1 MRRLRVVGFF
11 ATLVLLASA
20 CGGEGGPDV
29 TSERVIASPVGSATP
44 APKGTEAPATTQPA
58 GTSSPVPRITT
69 QVTPG
74 PAAALASARVKLTK
88 IVSMD
93 QPIAM
98 AMRPG
103 EGNFY
108 IAEKGGRIRRVR
120 GGTVGSVV
128 LDISSEV
135 STGGEQ
141 GLLGLAFSA
150 DGKRLYV
157 NFTNG
162 PGDTVIR
169 EYSFTS
175 GRATSPRV
183 VMEIDQPYANH
194 NGGNI
199 MFGPDSYLY
208 IGMGD
213 GGSAGDPQNNAQNL
227 DRLLG
232 KMLRIDPRQSGS
244 AAYTSPK
251 SNPFVG
257 RSGRDEIWAYGLRNP
272 WRFSFDRA
280 TDALWIGDVGQNQW
294 EEIDVASRSSD
305 GGENYGWRRM
315 EGTNTFDGGPPANH
329 HRPIYEYSHDGGNC
343 SVTGGYV
350 YRGAKI
356 PAMRGAYV
364 FADFCVG
371 RLRAFVENEG
381 GAQNHRFLGPQVDS
395 LASFGQDRDGD
406 LYVLSL
412 AGGVYRI
419 DPA

>member
-1 MRRLRVVGFF
+1 MRTLRALSRV
-11 ATLVLLASA
+11 AAISLLASA
-20 CGGEGGPDV
+20 CGSEGGPDV
-29 TSERVIASPVGSATP
+29 TSERVVASPIGSATP
-44 APKGTEAPATTQPA
+44 EPEPTEAPATTSPA
-58 GTSSPVPRITT
+58 RTGSPAPRPTT
-69 QVTPG
+69 KATPG
-74 PAAALASARVKLTK
+74 PAVNLASARVKLTK

-93 QPIAM
+93 QPVAM
-98 AMRPG
+98 AMRAG
-103 EGNFY
+103 EGTFY
-108 IAEKGGRIRRVR
+108 IAEKGGRIRRVS

-141 GLLGLAFSA
+141 GLLGLAFSP
-150 DGKRLYV
+150 DGKKLYV

-175 GRATSPRV
+175 DRATSPRNIL
-183 VMEIDQPYANH
+183 EIDQPYANH
-194 NGGNI
+194 NGGNV
-199 MFGPDSYLY
+199 MFGPDGYLY

-227 DRLLG
+227 DSLLG
-232 KMLRIDPRQSGS
+232 KMLRIRPTSSGS
-244 AAYTSPK
+244 PAYTSPE

-257 RSGRDEIWAYGLRNP
+257 RGGRDEIWAYGLRNP

-280 TDALWIGDVGQNQW
+280 TDALWIGDVGQNEW
-294 EEIDVASRSSD
+294 EEIDVASGNSD

-315 EGTNTFDGGPPANH
+315 EGTHSFNGGPPSNH
-329 HRPIYEYSHDGGNC
+329 HWPIYEYSHDGGNR

-350 YRGAKI
+350 YRGTKI
-356 PAMRGAYV
+356 GALRGAYV
-364 FADFCVG
+364 FADFSVG

-412 AGGVYRI
+412 EGGVYRI
-419 DPA
+419 DAA